1 MAGAVMSSGLDGVAQ
16 TLAALMQGAA
26 PGMSASVSDGYG
38 LQLAAPWDNPARPG
52 ERMWFG
58 GVRRGKAYVSVHLM
72 PVYTHADLA
81 AKIPPALKKRM
92 QGKSCF
98 NFKAEDPALFEQLET
113 LIRESAAAYAE
124 PFSLNR

>member
-1 MAGAVMSSGLDGVAQ
+1 MSSDLDGVAQ
-16 TLAALMQGAA
+16 TLVALMQRAA
-26 PGMSASVSDGYG
+26 PGMSVSVSGGYG
-38 LQLAAPWDNPARPG
+38 LQLVAPWDNPARPG

-58 GVRRGKAYVSVHLM
+58 GVRRGKAYVSFHLM

-98 NFKAEDPALFEQLET
+98 NFKAEDPALFEQLEALT
-113 LIRESAAAYAE
+113 RAAAAAYAT
-124 PFSLNR
+124 PFTLKR